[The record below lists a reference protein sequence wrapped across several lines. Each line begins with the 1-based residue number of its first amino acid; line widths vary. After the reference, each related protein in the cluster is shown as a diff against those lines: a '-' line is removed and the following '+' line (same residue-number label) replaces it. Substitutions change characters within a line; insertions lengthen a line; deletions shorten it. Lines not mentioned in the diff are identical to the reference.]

1 MPVIIPNMRDFL
13 LNQWLFIIIFL
24 LIVFAWIT
32 VDLWGRFINNLTF
45 VTLKLSPNSTLHTFI
60 IALVVTL
67 ILWNCFAYLAT
78 LGYDLQNQ
86 IAGGLLHDN
95 NTNNETDN
103 GFMFGFGDLTIFY
116 P

>member
-1 MPVIIPNMRDFL
+1 MPVIIPDLRAFL

-32 VDLWGRFINNLTF
+32 IDLWGRFINNLTF
-45 VTLKLSPNSTLHTFI
+45 ITLKLDPNSTLHTFV

-67 ILWNCFAYLAT
+67 ILWNCFAYLAC

-86 IAGGLLHDN
+86 IAGGLLREENVTD
-95 NTNNETDN
+95 EPDN
-103 GFMFGFGDLTIFY
+103 GFNFGFDDLHIFY